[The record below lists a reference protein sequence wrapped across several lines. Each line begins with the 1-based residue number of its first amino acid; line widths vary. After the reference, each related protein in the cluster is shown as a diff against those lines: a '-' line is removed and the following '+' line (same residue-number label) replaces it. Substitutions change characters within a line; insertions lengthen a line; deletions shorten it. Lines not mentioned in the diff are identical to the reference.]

1 MAKKN
6 TKTEKSDP
14 LRITPEFAEIELNK
28 IETNPWQ
35 PRKTAATD
43 EELAEMMD
51 SIKAVGQTSPI
62 RVRRNT
68 TKDGFFQAAD
78 GWMRVQSMRKLGM
91 KKIRAIIEPLT
102 DRQMKILAIA
112 ANTFIRLRDSD
123 KEKAVYELW
132 ESEFKGE
139 GGAQGRKDTTVFTG
153 VREMERETGISQ
165 SRITGYLQSHTGRLA
180 IMREAPKELKA
191 DIKDVSSRDMEAIA
205 QIAKE
210 STKIAQQLVQ
220 ARASDTIKPAEV
232 REIVKSVQQAAPE
245 EREKVVQQIINAKR
259 EEQKA
264 VEKVKE
270 DTKARVKEIQ
280 GERKTQE
287 ERVKAARKADDEKAE
302 KTRLAEMKQL
312 EESRITKE
320 NVDRDVLQS
329 LIKYSNTV
337 DSYANDATHQRIAN
351 MSDSNKGQAA
361 EIVKTIAAKWT
372 KFAARFKEA

>member
-1 MAKKN
+1 
-6 TKTEKSDP
+6 
-14 LRITPEFAEIELNK
+14 
-28 IETNPWQ
+28 
-35 PRKTAATD
+35 
-43 EELAEMMD
+43 
-51 SIKAVGQTSPI
+51 
-62 RVRRNT
+62 
-68 TKDGFFQAAD
+68 
-78 GWMRVQSMRKLGM
+78 
-91 KKIRAIIEPLT
+91 
-102 DRQMKILAIA
+102 
-112 ANTFIRLRDSD
+112 
-123 KEKAVYELW
+123 
-132 ESEFKGE
+132 
-139 GGAQGRKDTTVFTG
+139 
-153 VREMERETGISQ
+153 
-165 SRITGYLQSHTGRLA
+165 
-180 IMREAPKELKA
+180 
-191 DIKDVSSRDMEAIA
+191 
-205 QIAKE
+205 
-210 STKIAQQLVQ
+210 
-220 ARASDTIKPAEV
+220 ASDTIKPAEV

-280 GERKTQE
+280 DECKTQE

-302 KTRLAEMKQL
+302 KARLAEIKQL

-372 KFAARFKEA
+372 KFAERFKGL